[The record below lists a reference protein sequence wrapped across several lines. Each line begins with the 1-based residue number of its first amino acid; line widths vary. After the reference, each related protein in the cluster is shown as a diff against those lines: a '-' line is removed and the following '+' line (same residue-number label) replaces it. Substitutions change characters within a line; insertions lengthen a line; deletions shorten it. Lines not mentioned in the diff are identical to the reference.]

1 MRRRCLSL
9 LITLAT
15 VAATLGAGT
24 ATATDAPIGHL
35 GDTLRVVNDAQG
47 IVADVTVVSVEQSE
61 VPPGF
66 GNPPKWPR
74 EEVWKAR
81 VVIQA
86 VKVPHPHSMAAT
98 FVFNGVTPTGDAYQP
113 RNSDAT
119 DALQY
124 ALLNAP
130 QGSTVTGYVFWDCY
144 RDLVNHVVLTDRQT
158 GFHLAQWDL

>member
-1 MRRRCLSL
+1 MPVISETIILGGGPVTLDLTSVSFGQSPAGPLR
-9 LITLAT
+9 IT
-15 VAATLGAGT
+15 VEG
-24 ATATDAPIGHL
+24 
-35 GDTLRVVNDAQG
+35 GDHQQP
-47 IVADVTVVSVEQSE
+47 ADVTVVSVEQSE

-86 VKVPHPHSMAAT
+86 VKVPHPHSMATT